1 MPPSN
6 RPPFTPHPGWQ
17 AVDEYTLS
25 HLHPTSRPNHATLEH
40 ALENSKMKG
49 LPPMQ
54 SSRAQAKFL
63 ALQCKLM
70 RVKNVLEVGTLGAFA
85 SIYIA
90 TENPDCK
97 ITTIEFNPKHA
108 EVARENIAHAEVGDR
123 VEVLDIEDGKKERFG
138 MTFIDADKLNNWTYC
153 DYGIKMSYSGAV
165 IFVDNMACRG
175 ALVQEDSE
183 DPHVIGA
190 RKAIEEVGKDER
202 VDGVVM
208 QIVSEKNWD
217 GFLMAVVK

>member
-1 MPPSN
+1 
-6 RPPFTPHPGWQ
+6 
-17 AVDEYTLS
+17 
-25 HLHPTSRPNHATLEH
+25 
-40 ALENSKMKG
+40 MKG

-108 EVARENIAHAEVGDR
+108 EVARENIAHAGVGDR
-123 VEVLDIEDGKKERFG
+123 VEVLVGSAVDILPDLLKDIEDGKRERF
-138 MTFIDADKLNNWTYC
+138 
-153 DYGIKMSYSGAV
+153 
-165 IFVDNMACRG
+165 
-175 ALVQEDSE
+175 
-183 DPHVIGA
+183 GA

-217 GFLMAVVK
+217 GFLMTVVKYKTTTIIIKN